1 MHRPNLSLERKVFR
15 GVSWLAFFKA
25 ISQTVSWVTT
35 IFVARILLPNDYGLF
50 AMTTILTGY
59 LEIFSNLGLGIA
71 IIQKK
76 DLNENELSSVFWFTL
91 SFTMLLAISCFPI
104 SYLTSSLMHEPR
116 VVPLVQVIAV
126 TFLFAG
132 LQIVPQSLLTKE
144 LDFKSLGMI
153 DMIVIVASC
162 LGMIVMA
169 LQGMGVWALIG
180 GILIRSLLRVI
191 LLYYKVRWF
200 PTFRFNF
207 YEAKSYITFGL
218 TMTFSRSARYIWI
231 ASDKFFA
238 GRAWHTNILGYYSL
252 ALQLAQI
259 PTEKIVTLINQV
271 AYPAFTKLQD
281 DKKAFN
287 VFYLNIL
294 KITASLILP
303 LFFGG
308 FLIGEDLVKMVLN
321 EKWYPIIYVFRYLC
335 LSQIFM
341 ALTAV
346 NTFAHAAQ
354 GRPDYGLKFN
364 IACMIIMPISF
375 YFAAKYG
382 LNAIIIP
389 WILSF
394 AILCIIWILFTI
406 YIMGINITEYFSAI
420 KSPIIAISLMTIAV
434 ASFRYHA
441 TTIGF
446 INNNVVYKF
455 ILSTIIGGSIYI
467 GYFLIFDRELIIKL
481 KNLRNS
487 QI

>member
-1 MHRPNLSLERKVFR
+1 MHRDTSSLGGIVFR
-15 GVSWLAFFKA
+15 GASWLAFFKV
-25 ISQTVSWVTT
+25 ISQIVSWVTT
-35 IFVARILLPNDYGLF
+35 IFVARILLPTDYGLF

-59 LEIFSNLGLGIA
+59 LDIFSNLGLGIA

-76 DLNENELSSVFWFTL
+76 DVKENELSSVFWFTL
-91 SFTMLLAISCFPI
+91 SFTMLLAICCFPL

-116 VVPLVQVIAV
+116 VIPLVQVIAV
-126 TFLFAG
+126 TFLFSG
-132 LQIVPQSLLTKE
+132 LRIVPQSLLTKE

-162 LGMIVMA
+162 IGMMIMA
-169 LQGMGVWALIG
+169 YQGMGVWALIG
-180 GILIRSLLRVI
+180 GILIRSGLSVI
-191 LLYYKVRWF
+191 LIYYKARWF
-200 PTFRFNF
+200 PAFRFNF
-207 YEAKSYITFGL
+207 YEAKTYIQFGL

-238 GRAWHTNILGYYSL
+238 GRAWHTDILGYYSL

-259 PTEKIVTLINQV
+259 PTEKIVALINQV

-287 VFYLNIL
+287 AFYLNII
-294 KITASLILP
+294 KITASIILP
-303 LFFGG
+303 LFLGG
-308 FLIGEDLVKMVLN
+308 FLIGDDLVKMVLN

-341 ALTAV
+341 ALTAA
-346 NTFAHAAQ
+346 NTFALAAQ

-364 IACMIIMPISF
+364 IACAIIMPISF
-375 YFAAKYG
+375 YFAVKYG
-382 LNAIIIP
+382 LNAMIIP
-389 WILSF
+389 WMLSF
-394 AILCIIWILFTI
+394 AILCIAWILFTI
-406 YIMGINITEYFSAI
+406 YIMGINLKEYSSAI
-420 KSPIIAISLMTIAV
+420 KSPVIAISLMTIAV
-434 ASFRYHA
+434 ASFRYQA

-467 GYFLIFDRELIIKL
+467 GYFLLFDKELIIKL
-481 KNLRNS
+481 KNLRS
-487 QI
+487 S